1 MDYLKNCGQLFRMFL
16 KYGCFACKIEL
27 QIVRTPTAKAG
38 GRERKHMR
46 TDVIQIDSNGSG
58 TEAALAETE
67 KAAAFRGLN
76 VKQTLRLR
84 LLAEEMT
91 GMLKTI
97 VGQTAFRYWVE
108 SEGTAFSLHLAAEA
122 RLTPAARKELLK
134 TSTSGENA
142 AAKGFMGRIR
152 DIFTRMREED
162 EAIGLTME
170 YGYSYLDVTGYD
182 ASMDMSPNALLYGW
196 SLKAYRSAVSEH
208 KNERQEQWDEL
219 ERSIT
224 AKLADEIQI
233 FIRKNNV
240 EMVIEKDFGKE

>member
-1 MDYLKNCGQLFRMFL
+1 M
-16 KYGCFACKIEL
+16 KYGGFVCKIQL
-27 QIVRTPTAKAG
+27 QTVWTPAAKTG
-38 GRERKHMR
+38 GRERKHMK
-46 TDVIQIDSNGSG
+46 TDVIQIDSNGRGIES
-58 TEAALAETE
+58 ALAETE
-67 KAAAFRGLN
+67 KAAVFRGLDG
-76 VKQTLRLR
+76 KQTLRLR

-97 VGQTAFRYWVE
+97 VGQAAFRYWVE
-108 SEGTAFSLHLAAEA
+108 SEGTAFSLHLTAEA
-122 RLTPAARKELLK
+122 RLTPEARKELLK

-152 DIFTRMREED
+152 DIFTKMREED

-208 KNERQEQWDEL
+208 RSERQEQWDEL

-224 AKLADEIQI
+224 AKLADEVKI

-240 EMVIEKDFGKE
+240 EMVIEKEFGKE